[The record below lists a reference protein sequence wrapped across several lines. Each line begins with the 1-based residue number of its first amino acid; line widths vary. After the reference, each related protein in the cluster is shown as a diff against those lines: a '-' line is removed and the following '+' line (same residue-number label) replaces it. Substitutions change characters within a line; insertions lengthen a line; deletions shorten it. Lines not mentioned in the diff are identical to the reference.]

1 MTGLFAIRAKCSIFE
16 NCVWSLADKLIK
28 AGQNIDFGI
37 CLICDCGQTL
47 GLWYDGGSDGPRAD
61 DSVFIECQYVCQ

>member
-1 MTGLFAIRAKCSIFE
+1 MACDVSPVAMFFIIVTFLTIDSSI
-16 NCVWSLADKLIK
+16 
-28 AGQNIDFGI
+28 G
-37 CLICDCGQTL
+37 LICNGGQTL